1 MSILKD
7 NLVLLMKSTG
17 TTSKDLAAAVG
28 VKAEFIEGISS
39 GGIDIESADE
49 LAPVKAINNIA
60 RHYGVTIDNLVNTQ
74 LTPVTI
80 FAPKTVVDEYRKNP
94 ALGKGLMERVS
105 AYGAPT
111 IRDIGA
117 SLHASWGESIATSVS
132 SGATSG
138 VAAGVV
144 AYSVAGPTPAPG
156 PE

>member
-7 NLVLLMKSTG
+7 NLTLLMTSTG
-17 TTSKDLAAAVG
+17 TMPKDLAAEVG
-28 VKAEFIEGISS
+28 VKAEFIEGIS
-39 GGIDIESADE
+39 GGDIDIERGDE
-49 LAPVKAINNIA
+49 LAPVKAINSIA
-60 RHYGVTIDNLVNTQ
+60 RHYGVTIDNLLNTQ

-80 FAPKTVVDEYRKNP
+80 FAPKNVVDKYRKNP
-94 ALGKGLMERVS
+94 ALGKDLMDRMS
-105 AYGAPT
+105 AYDAPS

-117 SLHASWGESIATSVS
+117 SVHASWGESIATSVA